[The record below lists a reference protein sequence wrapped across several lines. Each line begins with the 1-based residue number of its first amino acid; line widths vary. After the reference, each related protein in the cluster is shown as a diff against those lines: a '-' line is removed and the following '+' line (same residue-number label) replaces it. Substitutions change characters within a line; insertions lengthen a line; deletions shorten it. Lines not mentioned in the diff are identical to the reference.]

1 MSHVSILPGVRP
13 YFYDTPPLAVAHRG
27 SRLLWP
33 ENTME
38 AFQGAV
44 DLGYRYLETDLHVT
58 ADGVL
63 VAFHDDSLERTTNGS
78 GPLESRT
85 WAELSDFDAGYNF
98 APHEGFPRRGAGVAI
113 PRLDELVATFP
124 EVRLT
129 LDLKQA
135 GLEQTLAA
143 FLSQRKLEDHVIVG
157 SFSGR
162 RLARFRRAC
171 AGRVATS
178 AGPAEALAL
187 WSAARF
193 GRTLRT
199 KADALQIPDEF
210 AFVNLPDGK
219 LLRAAEAGGLQVHVW
234 TVNDPAQMGQLLDVG
249 VHAIVTDRPDLL
261 KQLLQERG
269 QWPGSR

>member
-1 MSHVSILPGVRP
+1 MRP
-13 YFYDTPPLAVAHRG
+13 YFDDVPPLAVAHRG

-44 DLGYRYLETDLHVT
+44 DFGYRYLETDLHIT

-63 VAFHDDSLERTTNGS
+63 VTFHDDSLERTTDGS
-78 GPLESRT
+78 GPVSSRN
-85 WAELSDFDAGYNF
+85 WDELAQLDAGHNF
-98 APHEGFPRRGAGVAI
+98 APHEGFPRRGMGVTV
-113 PRLDELVATFP
+113 PRLDELVGAFP
-124 EVRLT
+124 NVRLT

-135 GLEQTLAA
+135 GCEQILAK
-143 FLSQRKLEDHVIVG
+143 FLRQGGLEDHVIVG

-162 RLARFRRAC
+162 RLARFREASG
-171 AGRVATS
+171 GRVATS
-178 AGPAEALAL
+178 AGPAETLAL

-199 KADALQIPDEF
+199 KADALQIPDEI
-210 AFVNLPDGK
+210 AFVNLPDSK
-219 LLRAAEAGGLQVHVW
+219 LLQAAEAGDLQVHVW
-234 TVNDPAQMGQLLDVG
+234 TVNDPAQMSQLLDIG
-249 VHAIVTDRPDLL
+249 VHALITDRPDIL

-269 QWPGSR
+269 QWSTEQ

>member
-1 MSHVSILPGVRP
+1 MRP
-13 YFYDTPPLAVAHRG
+13 YFDDTPPVAVAHRG

-44 DLGYRYLETDLHVT
+44 DLGYRYLETDLHIT
-58 ADGVL
+58 SDGVL
-63 VAFHDDSLERTTNGS
+63 VAFHDDSLARTTDGS
-78 GPLESRT
+78 GQVGDRS
-85 WAELSDFDAGYNF
+85 WSELSQLDAGYNF
-98 APHEGFPRRGAGVAI
+98 APHEGFPRRGNGVTV
-113 PRLDELVATFP
+113 PRLDDLVSAYP

-135 GLEQTLAA
+135 GFEQTLAD
-143 FLSQRKLEDHVIVG
+143 FLREGDLEERVIVG

-162 RLARFRRAC
+162 TLGRFRKASD
-171 AGRVATS
+171 GRVATS
-178 AGPAEALAL
+178 AGPAETLAL

-199 KADALQIPDEF
+199 KADALQIPEEV
-210 AFVNLPDGK
+210 AFVNLPDSK
-219 LLRAAEAGGLQVHVW
+219 LLKAAEAGGMQVHVW
-234 TVNDPAQMGQLLDVG
+234 TVNDPVQMSQLLEVG
-249 VHAIVTDRPDLL
+249 VHAIVTDRPDIL

-269 QWPGSR
+269 QW